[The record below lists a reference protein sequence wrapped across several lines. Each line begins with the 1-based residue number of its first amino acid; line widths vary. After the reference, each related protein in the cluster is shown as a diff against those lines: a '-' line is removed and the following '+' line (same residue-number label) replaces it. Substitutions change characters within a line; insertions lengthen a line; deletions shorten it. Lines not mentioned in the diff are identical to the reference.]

1 MDVQRV
7 TNEIYHP
14 CIIILCVYVSV
25 VVSLGEKANSKK
37 SFARCFNSSKNKSVA
52 T

>member
-7 TNEIYHP
+7 TIEIYHP

-37 SFARCFNSSKNKSVA
+37 KLCKMFQ
-52 T
+52 

>member
-25 VVSLGEKANSKK
+25 VVSLGEKALQDVSIVQRTNPWQHK
-37 SFARCFNSSKNKSVA
+37 
-52 T
+52 